1 MSRGWWDE
9 EYEEKKREVRVEL
22 RRWRRDGKDKE
33 GYRERKRE
41 YREMCERKKREE
53 NDRWEKETEQVKRER
68 DVWEIVNG
76 GGVERGFTERGR
88 AQSGERK

>member
-1 MSRGWWDE
+1 M
-9 EYEEKKREVRVEL
+9 EL
-22 RRWRRDGKDKE
+22 KRWRRDEEDKE

-41 YREMCERKKREE
+41 YREMCEQKKREE
-53 NDRWEKETEQVKRER
+53 SDRWEKETEQVRRER

-76 GGVERGFTERGR
+76 RGVERGFTERGR